1 MATEIKK
8 PKREETEEEAAL
20 RIKANTATNDYLKAA
35 NTPYNFEQK
44 DLLDKTQNQYLNRGA
59 FNYDATGDKLY
70 NLYKDRFTSQGKLA
84 MEDTIAKASQ
94 LTGGYANSYATQV
107 GQQTYNDYM
116 QKLADKIPEL
126 EQQAYNRY
134 LAEGD
139 ILYNKYNMLLNAE
152 KEGYNRQQNDLSKL
166 YNNATLANNLY
177 DKAVSRGD
185 SLYGTDLDMYMWET
199 DRQDEF
205 NRQALTADQNKK
217 NQLTEFINLY
227 SQAGTDDAKNAV
239 KDMMTSYGYNP
250 NEIDMITKLSGGMA
264 PAAPKGLSQS
274 EFEGYVKLMQNAM
287 TPEEKTAIETQLS
300 SAGVGQDL
308 VDQIGSFYMGDS
320 YSFADVDFS
329 ADDLRDL
336 KHNMGPQGTAK
347 TGNQYKDEFEQ
358 LLKNGASLPEA
369 YEALKELLDKK
380 FIHPEV
386 AEEILEMFK

>member
-1 MATEIKK
+1 
-8 PKREETEEEAAL
+8 
-20 RIKANTATNDYLKAA
+20 
-35 NTPYNFEQK
+35 
-44 DLLDKTQNQYLNRGA
+44 
-59 FNYDATGDKLY
+59 
-70 NLYKDRFTSQGKLA
+70 
-84 MEDTIAKASQ
+84 
-94 LTGGYANSYATQV
+94 
-107 GQQTYNDYM
+107 
-116 QKLADKIPEL
+116 
-126 EQQAYNRY
+126 
-134 LAEGD
+134 
-139 ILYNKYNMLLNAE
+139 MLLNAE

-199 DRQDEF
+199 NRQDEF

-217 NQLTEFINLY
+217 DQLTEFINLY

-264 PAAPKGLSQS
+264 PSAPKGLSQS
-274 EFEGYVKLMQNAM
+274 EFEGYVQMMQNAM
-287 TPEEKTAIETQLS
+287 TPEEKTAIESQLT
-300 SAGVGQDL
+300 SAGVSQDL

-347 TGNQYKDEFEQ
+347 TGNQYKEEFEQ
-358 LLKNGASLPEA
+358 MLKNDASLPEA
-369 YEALKELLDKK
+369 YEALKELIDKK